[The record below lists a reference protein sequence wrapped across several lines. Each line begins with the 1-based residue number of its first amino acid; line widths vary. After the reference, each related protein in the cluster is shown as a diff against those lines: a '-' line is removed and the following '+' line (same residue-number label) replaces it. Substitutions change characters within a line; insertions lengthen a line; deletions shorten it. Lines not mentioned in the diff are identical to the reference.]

1 MPVSVNVKLYFK
13 GIICDF
19 LGIIIAALGTAFVG
33 FFGDY
38 FNVNPLYVTVGLSAS
53 LGIDVFGALVPIIIG
68 LVCMVLFFRSAIF
81 PIKKLAVAS
90 LVSVVLGFLFCR
102 VTDDGV
108 AGYPFLF
115 TLVVSTLAVAVNA
128 VPKPF
133 IDLRKKFIASL
144 MLTLA
149 CVPLSLF
156 AVDLFYSSHFSDV
169 VIGGNGLSDGLLIS
183 ILYAPFGAIMV
194 FSVLAYLSQTV
205 WFVRKSRVTSTIT
218 SPAGI
223 NPVICQSSE

>member
-1 MPVSVNVKLYFK
+1 MPVSVDIKLYFK

-38 FNVNPLYVTVGLSAS
+38 FNVNPLYVTIGLSAS
-53 LGIDVFGALVPIIIG
+53 LGIDVLGALIPISIG
-68 LVCMVLFFRSAIF
+68 LLCMVLFFRSSKF
-81 PIKKLAVAS
+81 PIKKLAIALVA
-90 LVSVVLGFLFCR
+90 SVVLGFLFCR

-115 TLVVSTLAVAVNA
+115 TLVVSTVVAAVNA

-133 IDLRKKFIASL
+133 VNLRKKFIASL

-156 AVDLFYSSHFSDV
+156 AVDLFYSSYFSDV

-183 ILYAPFGAIMV
+183 VLYAPFGVVTV
-194 FSVLAYLSQTV
+194 FSVLAYVSQTV
-205 WFVRKSRVTSTIT
+205 WFVRKSSGASTIT